1 MSLPFTFFFT
11 AAESNYTVDQSLFP
25 SRDVSPTEAT
35 SDLSKWT
42 NEAMN
47 HCLSKTDD
55 GERAEC
61 ILGVLLLL
69 VQAAKV
75 DGRQLDISTCRS
87 IHPSLKTFL
96 SVIGQTSL
104 PGIKGITEDL
114 SDKLAPR
121 IAFAEIMKRHTDSRL
136 SQLGKCECLMTYMYF
151 NMMHSQYNISLTTY
165 FDHWE
170 CGWFLYFGGI
180 SGRKVNLV
188 RPCFDDHHVC
198 ILLSSM
204 LCTQCACM
212 SSLLTQLF

>member
-1 MSLPFTFFFT
+1 MAGAHCVFSCHFLFLFFFT

-114 SDKLAPR
+114 SDKLTPR

-136 SQLGKCECLMTYMYF
+136 SQLSKCECLMTYMYF

-170 CGWFLYFGGI
+170 CG
-180 SGRKVNLV
+180 
-188 RPCFDDHHVC
+188 
-198 ILLSSM
+198 
-204 LCTQCACM
+204 
-212 SSLLTQLF
+212 